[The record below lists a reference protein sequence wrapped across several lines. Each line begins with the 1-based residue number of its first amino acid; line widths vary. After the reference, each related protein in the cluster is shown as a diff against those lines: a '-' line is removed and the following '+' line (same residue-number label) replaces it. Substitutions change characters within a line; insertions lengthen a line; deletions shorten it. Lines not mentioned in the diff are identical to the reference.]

1 LSSRWSARNLG
12 FTCHTGDLSWDELIA
27 WVQEAERLGYS
38 AFCTTE
44 ESGKDAFAVLAV
56 LARETKTI
64 SLGTA
69 IVNFYSRT
77 PTLLAMGAR
86 SIHDLSNGRF
96 GPFGLGAGGI
106 GFMQRGHGIVIEK
119 PLARAK
125 EAVAI
130 VRGLLTQKKFSYDG
144 QWFKPHDFH
153 LREGPIEEGAPPI
166 WLAGLGPKMVRTAAE
181 VADGVI
187 ANWLTDES
195 LAEYRG
201 LIKLGAESAGRDPG
215 DVQIATLLMT
225 CVDPMDEAALFAAR
239 RGIAFYCASEHYLHI
254 ADICGLGADARK
266 VKVAWEERDFDR
278 ATKLVSDEL
287 LRKFSL
293 VGTATENAERI
304 QWLFD
309 NRVYPIV
316 YPLPRREQMAED
328 HRSVLEQAS
337 RWARA
342 AAEATQR

>member
-1 LSSRWSARNLG
+1 MIKAETRYLDYSGRDDVLSGGVRMIPIDTPKGVFKVWTKRVGNNPKARVLLLHGGPAATHEYWEVCDSYLPAAGIEYYYYDQLGSAYS
-12 FTCHTGDLSWDELIA
+12 DQPDDPELWEIA
-27 WVQEAERLGYS
+27 
-38 AFCTTE
+38 
-44 ESGKDAFAVLAV
+44 
-56 LARETKTI
+56 
-64 SLGTA
+64 
-69 IVNFYSRT
+69 
-77 PTLLAMGAR
+77 
-86 SIHDLSNGRF
+86 
-96 GPFGLGAGGI
+96 
-106 GFMQRGHGIVIEK
+106 
-119 PLARAK
+119 LARAK

-153 LREGPIEEGAPPI
+153 LREGPIENGAPPI

-225 CVDPMDEAALFAAR
+225 RVDPMDEAALFAAR

-309 NRVYPIV
+309 NGVYPIV